1 MRMKRSKNEPP
12 LSELTEETFREL
24 FSSSSDIMFDTIYIG
39 ETERPI
45 PVLIFYCSGMADIS
59 LLNEGILEKLN
70 KMMELGE
77 RIDAEESINKLKPL
91 IDLRKVTIDSEF
103 NSVQQLIFSGYAL
116 LFIPSVQQLF
126 SIELSNVPNR
136 QPEESSFE
144 VSVRGPRDGFVE
156 DISTNT
162 ALIRKRL
169 KTKSLAYEDFIVGR
183 RSQTKVGLMY
193 MDDIINKELI
203 KNVRSKINSL
213 DIDILVSSQQLEE
226 LITNSKYSIF
236 PLTHYTSRPDFV
248 VEALNQGR
256 FILIVDGMPTIIVAP
271 STLLLQIKT
280 AEDSNLPYLFVSL
293 ERLLRFMGL
302 GITVLL
308 PGFWISLSA
317 FNIEQV
323 PFPLLATITLS
334 RLGLPLSATM
344 EFILMLVL
352 FELFRESG
360 VRLPKAVGQTVA
372 VVGGLIVGDA
382 AIRAGL
388 TSQTMLVVTAVTS
401 VASYTLVNQSLT
413 GAVTV
418 LRMFVLLLSCI
429 YGIYGLIIGFLS
441 IVTLLSRLD
450 SFGVSYIGG
459 MNPPRITKIL
469 YSFIKVPWNSLSKRS
484 MAANDKTR
492 KGQ

>member
-1 MRMKRSKNEPP
+1 MRMKRSKNEP
-12 LSELTEETFREL
+12 ELPELKEETFRKL
-24 FSSSSDIMFDTIYIG
+24 FCKSSDILFDTIYIG
-39 ETERPI
+39 ETENPI
-45 PVLIFYCSGMADIS
+45 PALIFYCSSMVDIS

-70 KMMELGE
+70 KMMELDE
-77 RIDAEESINKLKPL
+77 KIDEEETINKLNPL
-91 IDLRKVTIDSEF
+91 VDLTKVTIDDEF
-103 NSVQQLIFSGYAL
+103 TSVQQLIFSGYAL
-116 LFIPSVQQLF
+116 LFIPSTQKVY
-126 SIELSNVPNR
+126 SMNLSNVPNR

-156 DISTNT
+156 DLSINT
-162 ALIRKRL
+162 ALVRKRL

-183 RSQTKVGLMY
+183 RSQTKVALMY
-193 MDDIINKELI
+193 MDDIVNKDLI
-203 KNVRSKINSL
+203 TNIRDRMKSI

-226 LITNSKYSIF
+226 MISNSKFSIF

-256 FILIVDGMPTIIVAP
+256 FILIVDGMPTVIVAP

-280 AEDSNLPYLFVSL
+280 AEDSNLPYLYVSL
-293 ERLLRFMGL
+293 ERLLRFLGL
-302 GITVLL
+302 GITILL
-308 PGFWISLSA
+308 PGFWISISA

-334 RLGLPLSATM
+334 RFGLPLSATM
-344 EFILMLVL
+344 EFILMLIL

-413 GAVTV
+413 GAVTI
-418 LRMFVLLLSCI
+418 LRMLVLALSCI
-429 YGIYGLIIGFLS
+429 YGIYGCIIGFLS
-441 IVTLLSRLD
+441 VVTLLSRLD

-459 MNPPRITKIL
+459 LNPPRLTKVL
-469 YSFIKVPWNSLSKRS
+469 DSFIQRPWNSMAKRS
-484 MAANDKTR
+484 LGAKDKTR
-492 KGQ
+492 KGP

>member
-1 MRMKRSKNEPP
+1 MRMKRSKNEPTLP
-12 LSELTEETFREL
+12 ELKEETFREL
-24 FSSSSDIMFDTIYIG
+24 FSSSSDIIFDTIYIG

-45 PVLIFYCSGMADIS
+45 PVLIFYCSGMADTS

-70 KMMELGE
+70 KMMEMDE
-77 RIDAEESINKLKPL
+77 RIDEKEAINKLKPL
-91 IDLRKVTIDSEF
+91 IDLTRVTIDSEF
-103 NSVQQLIFSGYAL
+103 NSVQQLIFSGNVL
-116 LFIPSVQQLF
+116 LFIPSTQKLF
-126 SIELSNVPNR
+126 SINLSNVPNR

-156 DISTNT
+156 DLSMNT

-183 RSQTKVGLMY
+183 RSQTKVALMY
-193 MDDIINKELI
+193 MDDIIDKELV
-203 KNVRSKINSL
+203 KNVRSKISSL

-226 LITNSKYSIF
+226 LITNGKFSIF
-236 PLTHYTSRPDFV
+236 PLTHYTSRPDFA

-293 ERLLRFMGL
+293 ERLLRLMGL
-302 GITVLL
+302 GITILL
-308 PGFWISLSA
+308 PGFWISISA

-344 EFILMLVL
+344 EFILMLLL

-413 GAVTV
+413 GVVTI

-429 YGIYGLIIGFLS
+429 YGIYGTIIGFLT

-450 SFGVSYIGG
+450 SFGISYIGG
-459 MNPPRITKIL
+459 MNPPIFSKL
-469 YSFIKVPWNSLSKRS
+469 LDSFIMRPWTSLSKRS
-484 MAANDKTR
+484 LAANDKTR

>member
-1 MRMKRSKNEPP
+1 MRMKRSKNEPTLP
-12 LSELTEETFREL
+12 ELREETFREL
-24 FSSSSDIMFDTIYIG
+24 FSSSSDVLFDKIYIG
-39 ETERPI
+39 ETESPI

-70 KMMELGE
+70 KMMQLDEK
-77 RIDAEESINKLKPL
+77 IDAEKVINKLKPL
-91 IDLRKVTIDSEF
+91 IDLTKVTIDSEL
-103 NSVQQLIFSGYAL
+103 NSVQQLIFSGNAL
-116 LFIPSVQQLF
+116 LFIPSTQELF
-126 SIELSNVPNR
+126 SINLSNVPNR

-156 DISTNT
+156 DLSMNT

-169 KTKSLAYEDFIVGR
+169 KTKTLAYEDFIVGR
-183 RSQTKVGLMY
+183 RSQTQVALMY
-193 MDDIINKELI
+193 MDDIINKELV

-280 AEDSNLPYLFVSL
+280 AEDSNLPFLFVSL

-308 PGFWISLSA
+308 PGFWISISA

-344 EFILMLVL
+344 EFILMLIL

-459 MNPPRITKIL
+459 MNPLRITKIL
-469 YSFIKVPWNSLSKRS
+469 DSFIKRPWNSISKRS
-484 MAANDKTR
+484 LAADDKTR

>member
-1 MRMKRSKNEPP
+1 MRMRRSKNEPTLP
-12 LSELTEETFREL
+12 ELKEETFREL
-24 FSSSSDIMFDTIYIG
+24 FSSSSDIIFETFYIG

-70 KMMELGE
+70 KMMQLDE
-77 RIDAEESINKLKPL
+77 RIDAEKVINKLKPL
-91 IDLRKVTIDSEF
+91 VDLTKVTIDSEF
-103 NSVQQLIFSGYAL
+103 ISVQQQIFSGNGL
-116 LFIPSVQQLF
+116 LFIPSTQDLF
-126 SIELSNVPNR
+126 SINLSKVPNR

-156 DISTNT
+156 DLSINT
-162 ALIRKRL
+162 ALVRKRL
-169 KTKSLAYEDFIVGR
+169 KTKSLVYEDFIVGR
-183 RSQTKVGLMY
+183 RSQTKVALMY
-193 MDDIINKELI
+193 MDDIIDLELV
-203 KNVRSKINSL
+203 KNVRSKLNSI

-256 FILIVDGMPTIIVAP
+256 FILIVDGMPTVIVAP

-293 ERLLRFMGL
+293 ERLLRVL
-302 GITVLL
+302 GIGITILL
-308 PGFWISLSA
+308 PGFWISISA

-344 EFILMLVL
+344 EFILMLLL

-413 GAVTV
+413 AAVTV

-429 YGIYGLIIGFLS
+429 YGIYGMIIGLLT
-441 IVTLLSRLD
+441 IVTILSRLD
-450 SFGVSYIGG
+450 SFGVAYLDGL
-459 MNPPRITKIL
+459 NPPRLTKIL
-469 YSFIKVPWNSLSKRS
+469 DSLIMRPWQSLSKRS
-484 MAANDKTR
+484 LAAQDKTR

>member
-12 LSELTEETFREL
+12 FLELREETFREL
-24 FSSSSDIMFDTIYIG
+24 FSSSSDIKFEMIYIG

-70 KMMELGE
+70 KMMELDE
-77 RIDAEESINKLKPL
+77 SIDAEESINKLKPL
-91 IDLRKVTIDSEF
+91 VDLTKVTIDSEF
-103 NSVQQLIFSGYAL
+103 ISVQQEIFSGNAL
-116 LFIPSVQQLF
+116 LFIPSSQNLY
-126 SIELSNVPNR
+126 SLNLSKVPNR

-156 DISTNT
+156 DISINT

-169 KTKSLAYEDFIVGR
+169 KTKSLVYEDFIVGR
-183 RSQTKVGLMY
+183 RSQTKVALMY
-193 MDDIINKELI
+193 LDDIIDIELV
-203 KNVRSKINSL
+203 KNVRSKLNSI

-226 LITNSKYSIF
+226 LISNAKYSIF

-256 FILIVDGMPTIIVAP
+256 FILIIDGMPTIIVAP

-293 ERLLRFMGL
+293 ERLLRVLGL
-302 GITVLL
+302 GITILL
-308 PGFWISLSA
+308 PGFWISISA

-344 EFILMLVL
+344 EFILMLIL

-459 MNPPRITKIL
+459 MNPPKFSKIL
-469 YSFIKVPWNSLSKRS
+469 DSFMMRPWNSISKRS
-484 MAANDKTR
+484 LAANDKTR
-492 KGQ
+492 KGK

>member
-1 MRMKRSKNEPP
+1 M
-12 LSELTEETFREL
+12 
-24 FSSSSDIMFDTIYIG
+24 
-39 ETERPI
+39 
-45 PVLIFYCSGMADIS
+45 
-59 LLNEGILEKLN
+59 
-70 KMMELGE
+70 
-77 RIDAEESINKLKPL
+77 
-91 IDLRKVTIDSEF
+91 
-103 NSVQQLIFSGYAL
+103 
-116 LFIPSVQQLF
+116 
-126 SIELSNVPNR
+126 
-136 QPEESSFE
+136 
-144 VSVRGPRDGFVE
+144 
-156 DISTNT
+156 NT

-183 RSQTKVGLMY
+183 RSQTKVALMY
-193 MDDIINKELI
+193 MDDIIDKELV
-203 KNVRSKINSL
+203 KNVRSKIDSL

-226 LITNSKYSIF
+226 LITNSKFSIF

-256 FILIVDGMPTIIVAP
+256 FILIIDGMPTIIVAP

-293 ERLLRFMGL
+293 ERLLRVL
-302 GITVLL
+302 GIGITILL
-308 PGFWISLSA
+308 PGFWISISA

-344 EFILMLVL
+344 EFILMLIL

-413 GAVTV
+413 SAVTV
-418 LRMFVLLLSCI
+418 IRMFVLLLSCI
-429 YGIYGLIIGFLS
+429 YGIYGMIIGLLT

-450 SFGVSYIGG
+450 SFGVAYLDGL
-459 MNPPRITKIL
+459 NPPR
-469 YSFIKVPWNSLSKRS
+469 FIKLLDSLVMRPWNSLSKRS
-484 MAANDKTR
+484 LAAQDKTR

>member
-1 MRMKRSKNEPP
+1 MRMKRSKNEPTLP
-12 LSELTEETFREL
+12 DLREETFREL

-70 KMMELGE
+70 KMMELDE
-77 RIDAEESINKLKPL
+77 RIDAEEAINKLKPL
-91 IDLRKVTIDSEF
+91 VDLTKVTIDSEF
-103 NSVQQLIFSGYAL
+103 ISVQQEIFSGNAL
-116 LFIPSVQQLF
+116 LFIPSSQNLY
-126 SIELSNVPNR
+126 SLNLSKVPNR

-156 DISTNT
+156 DLSMNT

-183 RSQTKVGLMY
+183 RSQTKVALMY
-193 MDDIINKELI
+193 MDDIIDKELV
-203 KNVRSKINSL
+203 KNVRSKIDSL

-226 LITNSKYSIF
+226 LITNSKFSIF

-256 FILIVDGMPTIIVAP
+256 FILIIDGMPTIIVAP

-293 ERLLRFMGL
+293 ERLLRVL
-302 GITVLL
+302 GIGITILL
-308 PGFWISLSA
+308 PGFWISISA

-344 EFILMLVL
+344 EFILMLIL

-413 GAVTV
+413 SAVTV
-418 LRMFVLLLSCI
+418 IRMFVLLLSCI
-429 YGIYGLIIGFLS
+429 YGIYGMIIGLLT

-450 SFGVSYIGG
+450 SFGVAYLDGL
-459 MNPPRITKIL
+459 NPPR
-469 YSFIKVPWNSLSKRS
+469 FIKLLDSLVMRPWNSLSKRS
-484 MAANDKTR
+484 LAAQDKTR